1 MTQEEKQ
8 LLLKDLC
15 ARLPYGV
22 IVRHSDCIV
31 DDEGNETGKFYH
43 TKGYLC
49 DVCTED
55 DMTTTIIESEGEDEG
70 YNHICSLEWTVPYL
84 RPMDSM
90 TVEEICKI
98 EAIIGNGFKYGDGEL
113 TVCGEDVIKL
123 SFPKIHEL
131 MEFLYQHHID
141 VNCLIE
147 KGLAIEV
154 EKGMYNF

>member
-8 LLLKDLC
+8 LLFEDLC
-15 ARLPYGV
+15 RRLRYGMKCQFLSIDGSEFHNVTAIGSIKYLEYKNIYELNVKDEYGFPY
-22 IVRHSDCIV
+22 S
-31 DDEGNETGKFYH
+31 
-43 TKGYLC
+43 C
-49 DVCTED
+49 D
-55 DMTTTIIESEGEDEG
+55 IE
-70 YNHICSLEWTVPYL
+70 YIKPYL
-84 RPMDSM
+84 RPLSSM

-98 EAIIGNGFKYGDGEL
+98 EAIIGNDFKYGDGEL

-131 MEFLYQHHID
+131 MEFLYQRHID

-147 KGLAIEV
+147 KGLAIEA